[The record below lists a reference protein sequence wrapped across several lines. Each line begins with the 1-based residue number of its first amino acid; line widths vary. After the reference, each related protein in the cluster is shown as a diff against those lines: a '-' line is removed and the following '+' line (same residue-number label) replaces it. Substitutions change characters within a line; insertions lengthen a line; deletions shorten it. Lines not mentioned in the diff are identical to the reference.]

1 MNIVLYFVLELIV
14 LDVRTRK
21 LVRTYQNN
29 LFQTKIW
36 NDIQIITC
44 NIQTLRLYLLKM
56 HKYFEINC
64 QFTGIISGQWENR
77 H

>member
-1 MNIVLYFVLELIV
+1 MNIVLYFVLEHIV

-29 LFQTKIW
+29 SFQTKIW
-36 NDIQIITC
+36 NDIQ
-44 NIQTLRLYLLKM
+44 TLRIYLLKM